1 MTVPDTSRYPA
12 AGEVID
18 GKYRIERMLGEGGM
32 GAVAAAT
39 HLLLRAPVA
48 LKFISP
54 DVIRLPGV
62 VDRFMNEGA
71 VAMRIDSEHVVRI
84 LDIGRLSNG
93 LPFLVM
99 EYMDGCDL
107 GDLLEREAAGTGFA
121 VPRAIHFV
129 LQILRGLHA
138 AHSAGVVHRDLKPS
152 NCFLI
157 ARDDEPEFVKL
168 LDFGISKNVS
178 EGNTDQKLT
187 QTNTG
192 LGTPLYMSPEQARN
206 ARDANARSDLYSVA
220 AILYELLTGRTPYD
234 ADSPNDLL
242 FKLFTSEPDPI
253 QGVRPDIPDD
263 LAKLIH
269 RGLSKT
275 PEDRPQNAAEFADLL
290 VPFADDRS
298 AALIARMRATAT
310 ARLSSL
316 PAESRAMPPP
326 GSRRSVEFDQT
337 MAAGSLPSALAGTQV
352 ASAQTS
358 AGAGAGKTN
367 LEMGISNAGEAPT
380 AKKPP
385 IAIVAAAIGLVA
397 VVGTVATLKFSG
409 GAAATPQP
417 TRESLVVPSATASAS
432 ATAPVD
438 TASVA
443 ASASVA
449 PVASAP
455 AAAASASA
463 SKGVSKPPSTGP
475 RKNDPFGAGLVQ

>member
-1 MTVPDTSRYPA
+1 MTVTETSRYPA

-71 VAMRIDSEHVVRI
+71 VAMKIDSENVVRI

-107 GDLLEREAAGTGFA
+107 GDLLEREAAETGFA
-121 VPRAIHFV
+121 IPRAIHFV
-129 LQILRGLHA
+129 LQILRALQA
-138 AHSAGVVHRDLKPS
+138 AHAAGVVHRDLKPS
-152 NCFLI
+152 NCFVI

-168 LDFGISKNVS
+168 LDFGISKNVGD
-178 EGNTDQKLT
+178 GNTNQKLT

-253 QGVRPDIPDD
+253 QSVRADVPDE
-263 LAKLIH
+263 LAKVIH
-269 RGLSKT
+269 RGLSKN
-275 PEDRPQNAAEFADLL
+275 PDDRPANALEFADLL

-298 AALIARMRATAT
+298 TALVARMRATTT
-310 ARLSSL
+310 ARLSAL
-316 PAESRAMPPP
+316 PGEGRPTVAPASKKGVA
-326 GSRRSVEFDQT
+326 FDS
-337 MAAGSLPSALAGTQV
+337 MAATALAPALDGTQL
-352 ASAQTS
+352 AINPGTA
-358 AGAGAGKTN
+358 AGKTN
-367 LEMGISNAGEAPT
+367 LDMGMSNPGESPAPKKTPMALIAVGIAG
-380 AKKPP
+380 
-385 IAIVAAAIGLVA
+385 LA
-397 VVGTVATLKFSG
+397 VVGTVAAMKFSG
-409 GAAATPQP
+409 GTTTTPQP
-417 TRESLVVPSATASAS
+417 VRESLVTSVATSATAATSSPPATTAEASANVAPSASAAPAVSAS
-432 ATAPVD
+432 ATA
-438 TASVA
+438 S
-443 ASASVA
+443 
-449 PVASAP
+449 
-455 AAAASASA
+455 
-463 SKGVSKPPSTGP
+463 SKGNVKPPSTGG

>member
-1 MTVPDTSRYPA
+1 
-12 AGEVID
+12 
-18 GKYRIERMLGEGGM
+18 M

-84 LDIGRLSNG
+84 LDIGRLPNG

-121 VPRAIHFV
+121 IPRAIHFV

-206 ARDANARSDLYSVA
+206 ARDANSRSDLYSVA
-220 AILYELLTGRTPYD
+220 AILYELLTSRTPYD

-253 QGVRPDIPDD
+253 QSVRADIPDE

-298 AALIARMRATAT
+298 AALIARMRATTT
-310 ARLSSL
+310 ARLSNL
-316 PAESRAMPPP
+316 PGEGRAAMPP

-337 MAAGSLPSALAGTQV
+337 MAAGALPAALAGTQV

-358 AGAGAGKTN
+358 AAASKTN
-367 LEMGISNAGEAPT
+367 LDMGISNAGEVPAT
-380 AKKPP
+380 KKPP
-385 IAIVAAAIGLVA
+385 LAIVAAAIALAA
-397 VVGTVATLKFSG
+397 VVGTVAAMKFSG
-409 GAAATPQP
+409 GSAATPQP
-417 TRESLVVPSATASAS
+417 TRESLVLPSATASAS
-432 ATAPVD
+432 APSSID
-438 TASVA
+438 TASAAVT
-443 ASASVA
+443 ASAA
-449 PVASAP
+449 PVVSATSTP
-455 AAAASASA
+455 SATSS